1 MKSSSNHVLFVSCP
15 DRGGIIH
22 HVSGVLFRHG
32 LNIIENHEFVDRKN
46 NLFFMRTE
54 FSGGVEVAPILE
66 ELKQLLP
73 KQTELKLHSQ
83 GPKKLVLLAT
93 RESHCLGDLL
103 LRHAAGE
110 LNGEIVAVV
119 SQYSTLKKLVD
130 RFEIPFHE
138 VPVPE
143 GERNLHETS
152 LKKVIDS
159 YSPDYLVLAKYMR
172 ILTPEFVQHYPDKII
187 NIHHSFL
194 PAFIGSNPYLQAY
207 ERGVKII
214 GATAHYVNDHLDEG
228 PIITQSV
235 IPVTHAQDAV
245 ALARAGRDVE
255 KIVLARALSLVLE
268 NRVFVNGQKTMI
280 FE

>member
-1 MKSSSNHVLFVSCP
+1 MKSSNNHVLFISCS

-22 HVSGVLFRHG
+22 QVSGVLFRHG

-54 FSGGVEVAPILE
+54 FNGVVEVAPVVE
-66 ELKQLLP
+66 ELKQVLP
-73 KQTELKLHSQ
+73 KNTSLEIRSQ
-83 GPKKLVLLAT
+83 EPKKLVLLAT
-93 RESHCLGDLL
+93 KESHCLGDLL
-103 LRHAAGE
+103 LRQSAGE
-110 LNGEIVAVV
+110 LNAKILAVV
-119 SQYSTLKKLVD
+119 SQYSSLKKLVD

-138 VPVPE
+138 VPVEE
-143 GERNLHETS
+143 GERSLHEKA
-152 LKKVIDS
+152 LLKVIQP
-159 YSPDYLVLAKYMR
+159 YQPDYLVLAKYMR
-172 ILTPEFVQHYPDKII
+172 ILTPGFVKNFPDRIV

-194 PAFIGSNPYLQAY
+194 PAFIGSNPYVQAY

-214 GATAHYVNDHLDEG
+214 GATAHYVNDNLDEG

-235 IPVTHAQDAV
+235 IPVTHAQDAT

-255 KIVLARALSLVLE
+255 KIVLAKALGLVLE
-268 NRVFVNGQKTMI
+268 NRVFVHGQKTLI